1 MIKPYFYIVVLGC
14 ILLGCTQEIEPPPK
28 SQLKPITLTN
38 AVKIARGQ
46 TVYVPVYSHIYSV
59 SKSQKMDL
67 SATLSVRNTDQAHP
81 IIITSVLYHDTNGK
95 LLRKYLEQSVELRP
109 FASTEFVVDQADTGG
124 GVGASFL
131 VEWVAQHKVS
141 DPVIETVMINTMGN
155 QGISFVSQGRVVKR
169 REGNPASK

>member
-1 MIKPYFYIVVLGC
+1 MLKRYLCLAVVGLF
-14 ILLGCTQEIEPPPK
+14 LLSCTREIEAPPTP
-28 SQLKPITLTN
+28 QLKTVTLTD

-67 SATLSVRNTDQAHP
+67 SATLSLRNTDQTYP
-81 IIITSVLYHDTNGK
+81 IIITSVLYHDTNGQ
-95 LLRKYLEQSVELRP
+95 LLRKYLEKPVELRP
-109 FASTEFVVDQADTGG
+109 LASAEFVVDQADTGG

-131 VEWVAQHKVS
+131 VEWVAQQEVT

-155 QGISFVSQGRVVKR
+155 QGISFVSPGRVVKR
-169 REGNPASK
+169 RGANTQSK